1 MKSYGGIPHRLEFF
15 YETEQFKFYND
26 SAATIP
32 EAAAAAVNAFEKPVI
47 LITGG
52 TDKKLDFT
60 ALAPELKKA
69 KALFLLAGTGTDKLT
84 PLLQAQHIPYFGP
97 FPDLS
102 TLLEAVRREYE
113 PKRQNTT
120 TTAQEIVV
128 FSPGATSFGMFKN
141 EFDRGLRFKE
151 AVRKY
156 WPNGH
161 SPTSP
166 EML

>member
-1 MKSYGGIPHRLEFF
+1 MQHYRGIPHRLEFF
-15 YETEQFKFYND
+15 YETERFKFYND

-60 ALAPELKKA
+60 SLAPELKKA

-84 PLLQAQHIPYFGP
+84 PLLRAQHTPFFGP
-97 FPDLS
+97 FDNLS
-102 TLLEAVRREYE
+102 VLLQALKHEISSAE
-113 PKRQNTT
+113 
-120 TTAQEIVV
+120 QETVV

-141 EFDRGLRFKE
+141 EFDRGNCFKE
-151 AVRKY
+151 AVRSC
-156 WPNGH
+156 WPQGKALAN
-161 SPTSP
+161 
-166 EML
+166 